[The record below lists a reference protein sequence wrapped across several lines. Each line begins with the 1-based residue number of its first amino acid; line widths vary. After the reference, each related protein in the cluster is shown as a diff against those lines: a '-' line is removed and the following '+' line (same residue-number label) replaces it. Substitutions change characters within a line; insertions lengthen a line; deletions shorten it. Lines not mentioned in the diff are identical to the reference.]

1 MLVNTDVVL
10 DYLGAIDGVGDVQIE
25 FARNDKP
32 GAMDDMIVRLELAG
46 DDTLASKISEDLR
59 GAVSMRPTVDFVPRG
74 TLYDQAKSLKL
85 RRVIDSRPPAD

>member
-1 MLVNTDVVL
+1 MGALDV
-10 DYLGAIDGVGDVQIE
+10 AT
-25 FARNDKP
+25 A
-32 GAMDDMIVRLELAG
+32 VRLELAG

-85 RRVIDSRPPAD
+85 RRIIDSRPPAD